1 MEAIANRLHLQDTA
15 QVRAHG
21 QTLPER
27 LRLTTYGEEEAT
39 MRTRWMP
46 APTALA
52 VMLVW
57 AAQPT
62 AAQQQQPQQATGA
75 AQGPAQVAVAQSEQY
90 DAYLADADGRALY
103 LFTAGTQGTGGTEAQ
118 SACYDACA
126 EAWPPLLTEGEPQAG
141 EQADAALLG
150 TIERQDGATQATYN
164 GWPLYYFVRDQGPGE
179 TTGQDKHGFGGEWY
193 LVTPG
198 GEKVEEES

>member
-1 MEAIANRLHLQDTA
+1 MEAIANRLHLQETA

-21 QTLPER
+21 QTPPER
-27 LRLTTYGEEEAT
+27 FRLTTYREEEAT
-39 MRTRWMP
+39 VRTPWML

-52 VMLVW
+52 VMLIW

-62 AAQQQQPQQATGA
+62 AGQQQPQQATGA
-75 AQGPAQVAVAQSEQY
+75 AQVTVAQSEQY

-103 LFTAGTQGTGGTEAQ
+103 LFTTDTRGTGGTEAQ

-150 TIERQDGATQATYN
+150 TIERQDGATQVTYN
-164 GWPLYYFVRDQGPGE
+164 GWPLYYFVQDQGPGE

-193 LVTPG
+193 LVTPE
-198 GEKVEEES
+198 GEKVEEQS